1 MIHQPSNRLLSNIV
15 GETVSPSWV
24 GSPAFVPL
32 VLLGLTLAMF
42 AGPVFVPHGQ
52 ILSYGATD
60 LRSAFVYWREFGFES
75 MRRGHVPL
83 WNPYVLSGIPF
94 AGNFQPALFY
104 PPNWIY
110 LVLPLPNAI
119 NFEIAL
125 HVFLLGLFM
134 AAWMRAYRLH
144 PLAQLFAASTVMFGG
159 AFFPHIYAGHLA
171 TLDTMAW
178 TPLIL
183 LVVDKLID
191 DPGPEWVMVGILG
204 VAMQLLGGSP
214 QTLFN
219 TMVACLLYGSIRFR
233 SAPRPARTLISVG
246 IVGVGAAALSTVQLW
261 TGIEAAS
268 ETTRQGGLPF
278 HFAAMY
284 SFPPENLLTLLVP
297 GFFGNETGFP
307 YWGRWNFWEMCAY
320 FGVTGLSMAAL
331 GLSNKSS
338 KRLTWAVMAAILLL
352 LALASHT
359 PLFAILYR
367 YLPAFNRFR
376 SHSKFIFQAGLFA
389 VVLAA
394 HGTDDFLRSARASKP
409 SALIALIGA
418 VLISAIGVWLY
429 FGTLGVWGE
438 WMSDLA
444 SSPEALLPHQYYGEP
459 QFLER
464 AREFAGSRCLISAAI
479 LALLGAIFFI
489 RASRAEAAY
498 AMVFL
503 GIAEMFAF
511 AHSTLVSF
519 PFASTVPLA
528 ERDFLAAHPGDYRV
542 FQTVF
547 PANSSIAIGVHD
559 ILGYDPMAMA
569 RYVEFLAYSQGD
581 DPWAGM
587 RVHIRRYSPLLRL
600 LRLRFVLQQQGN
612 RLEAIEAP
620 DPLPHLALVN
630 GWVELS
636 DRDRILSTLGASGF
650 DPLKT
655 VVVERAPDPRPTN
668 GEPRGTATITD
679 YDSDSLVIA
688 AETDT
693 PTLLLITDC
702 YSRYWRATA
711 LPGSH
716 QDRYTVMRADYTL
729 MAIPLS
735 AGKHLLRL
743 HYAPDGYVIGRW
755 ISLGAIGAYLAC
767 VAILW
772 RVRRRTREDRT

>member
-1 MIHQPSNRLLSNIV
+1 
-15 GETVSPSWV
+15 
-24 GSPAFVPL
+24 
-32 VLLGLTLAMF
+32 
-42 AGPVFVPHGQ
+42 
-52 ILSYGATD
+52 
-60 LRSAFVYWREFGFES
+60 
-75 MRRGHVPL
+75 
-83 WNPYVLSGIPF
+83 
-94 AGNFQPALFY
+94 
-104 PPNWIY
+104 
-110 LVLPLPNAI
+110 
-119 NFEIAL
+119 
-125 HVFLLGLFM
+125 
-134 AAWMRAYRLH
+134 
-144 PLAQLFAASTVMFGG
+144 
-159 AFFPHIYAGHLA
+159 
-171 TLDTMAW
+171 
-178 TPLIL
+178 
-183 LVVDKLID
+183 
-191 DPGPEWVMVGILG
+191 
-204 VAMQLLGGSP
+204 
-214 QTLFN
+214 
-219 TMVACLLYGSIRFR
+219 
-233 SAPRPARTLISVG
+233 LISVG
-246 IVGVGAAALSTVQLW
+246 IVGVGAAALSIVQLW
-261 TGIEAAS
+261 TGIEALS

-278 HFAAMY
+278 YFAAMF

-297 GFFGNETGFP
+297 GFFGNGTGLP
-307 YWGRWNFWEMCAY
+307 YWGRCYFWEMCAY

-331 GLSNKSS
+331 GLTSKSL
-338 KRLTWAVMAAILLL
+338 KRLTWAAMAAILLL
-352 LALASHT
+352 LALANHT

-367 YLPAFNRFR
+367 YLPGFNRFR
-376 SHSKFIFQAGLFA
+376 SHSKFIFQASLFA
-389 VVLAA
+389 AVLAA
-394 HGTDDFLRSARASKP
+394 HGADDLLHSARASKP

-418 VLISAIGVWLY
+418 IVLSAIGAWLY
-429 FGTLGVWGE
+429 FGTSGVWGE
-438 WMSDLA
+438 WMSDVA
-444 SSPEALLPHQYYGEP
+444 STGESFLPHKYYGDP

-479 LALLGAIFFI
+479 LALLGAIFFV

-519 PFASTVPLA
+519 PFASTVPVG
-528 ERDFLAAHPGDYRV
+528 ERDLLAAYPGDYRI

-547 PANSSIAIGVHD
+547 PPNSSIAIGVHD
-559 ILGYDPMAMA
+559 ILGYDPMVLS
-569 RYVEFLAYSQGD
+569 RYVEFLAYSQGN
-581 DPWAGM
+581 DPARADM
-587 RVHIRRYSPLLRL
+587 YVFPRRYSPLMRL
-600 LRLRFVLQQQGN
+600 LRLRFILQRQGN
-612 RLEAIEAP
+612 RLGMIEAP

-636 DRDRILSTLGASGF
+636 DRDRILSALGASGF

-655 VVVERAPDPRPTN
+655 VVVEHAPDPRPTK

-716 QDRYTVMRADYTL
+716 QDRYTVMPADYTL

-743 HYAPDGYVIGRW
+743 DYAPDGYVIGRW

-772 RVRRRTREDRT
+772 RVRRRSAVSRG